1 MSDNKFISW
10 LETEIAIKEKEDMA
24 KRKKIEVPTITDVQ
38 LTLVNRVK
46 SLVSDMNDS
55 GVEHITYSDITK
67 LDKAYDDVVEES
79 NLKHQQ
85 HKVDYG
91 EDKGSI
97 IKAWYMDLVRAD
109 NPNVYRVTILF
120 NAFENTSA
128 PI

>member
-1 MSDNKFISW
+1 MNTFSEWINKE
-10 LETEIAIKEKEDMA
+10 LKLKEEEDMA
-24 KRKKIEVPTITDVQ
+24 KKKEKEIPIITDAQ
-38 LTLVNRVK
+38 LTLVNQVK
-46 SLVSDMNDS
+46 SLVSEINDS

-97 IKAWYMDLVRAD
+97 IKAWYKELVRAD
-109 NPNVYRVTILF
+109 NPNAWKG
-120 NAFENTSA
+120 NDDD
-128 PI
+128 

>member
-1 MSDNKFISW
+1 MNTFSEWINKE
-10 LETEIAIKEKEDMA
+10 LKLKEEEDMA
-24 KRKKIEVPTITDVQ
+24 KKKEKEIPIITDAQ
-38 LTLVNRVK
+38 LTLVNQVK
-46 SLVSDMNDS
+46 SLVSEINDS

-67 LDKAYDDVVEES
+67 LDKAYDAVVEES

-109 NPNVYRVTILF
+109 NPNVYKEK
-120 NAFENTSA
+120 NDE
-128 PI
+128 

>member
-1 MSDNKFISW
+1 MNTFSEWINKE
-10 LETEIAIKEKEDMA
+10 LKLKEEEDMA
-24 KRKKIEVPTITDVQ
+24 KKKEKEIPIITDAQ
-38 LTLVNRVK
+38 LTLVNQVK
-46 SLVSDMNDS
+46 SLVSDINDS

-67 LDKAYDDVVEES
+67 LDKAYDAVVEES

-109 NPNVYRVTILF
+109 NPNVYKDK
-120 NAFENTSA
+120 NDE
-128 PI
+128 